1 VIVAPADA
9 AVAYEKLRAAILSA
23 EAATSPGLGI
33 LRRQGLAA
41 WMRAPGQEPHAEVAC
56 HAPDLPFFA
65 KPDLSSPAS
74 DVTRLI
80 AGIIVSLALEPL
92 HA

>member
-1 VIVAPADA
+1 M
-9 AVAYEKLRAAILSA
+9 LSA
-23 EAATSPGLGI
+23 EATTGPGLGI

-41 WMRAPGQEPHAEVAC
+41 WMRALGHDPHAEAAC
-56 HAPDLPFFA
+56 RAPQPPPFA
-65 KPDLSSPAS
+65 KPDPSAS

-80 AGIIVSLALEPL
+80 AGIIVSLAMEPI

>member
-1 VIVAPADA
+1 MIVAPTDTA
-9 AVAYEKLRAAILSA
+9 AIYEKLRAAVLSA
-23 EAATSPGLGI
+23 EATTRPGLGI

-41 WMRAPGQEPHAEVAC
+41 WMRALGQEPDAEAAC
-56 HAPDLPFFA
+56 RAPQPPPSG
-65 KPDLSSPAS
+65 KSNLSPSVS

-80 AGIIVSLALEPL
+80 AGIIVCLAMEPM

>member
-23 EAATSPGLGI
+23 EAATSSGLGI

-41 WMRAPGQEPHAEVAC
+41 WMRALGQEPHAEVAC
-56 HAPDLPFFA
+56 HAPDLPFSA
-65 KPDLSSPAS
+65 NLSSPAS